1 MTMTSSTAQ
10 VRAFGTVALFVLGL
24 VVGSVAHQ
32 IVDRGPGES
41 PYPALPK
48 TNEPAAARDVVQAIA
63 NDDAASLSKMLAAE
77 QLTDLSTALQPIIDV
92 RGAKFVGAVESEG
105 RLLSAYLVT
114 GKTSEGSDF
123 IVGFVLRVANDQVV
137 GVN

>member
-1 MTMTSSTAQ
+1 MTSSTAQ

-48 TNEPAAARDVVQAIA
+48 TNEPAAAHDVVQAIA